1 MTSIESMYLDEIMEE
16 QILTRILEVDSPL
29 LAQAT
34 YLSVDVIERL
44 KKWKDDTAATTV
56 VQTLV
61 HVNNNC
67 GWLVQEVRK
76 RTETA
81 RWI

>member
-56 VQTLV
+56 VQTLI

-76 RTETA
+76 RTGTA